1 MLHRLILRYTLS
13 IVTICSALSLH
24 AENPHFYLKNN
35 IQEIT
40 SIAEIK
46 QWKHLGWKPSRVIFI
61 DDKVSY
67 LNSMGPP
74 LASLGIEYIG
84 IHYRGSEH
92 VPATDLSEEAIKGS
106 WQAIIAKAK
115 LIADQR

>member
-24 AENPHFYLKNN
+24 AENPNFYLKNN

-46 QWKHLGWKPSRVIFI
+46 Q
-61 DDKVSY
+61 
-67 LNSMGPP
+67 
-74 LASLGIEYIG
+74 
-84 IHYRGSEH
+84 
-92 VPATDLSEEAIKGS
+92 
-106 WQAIIAKAK
+106 
-115 LIADQR
+115 